1 MANDTELSKIRGPF
15 RVYPKRE
22 EKEPI
27 STMDEYHKEFL
38 KALEGYDVRQK
49 KPVRWNFL
57 KDNEGLFQLSQT
69 LDPYAKVNEGLNILW
84 NKATGR
90 EDELAATQL
99 RKSFQKKINE
109 RDYIEG
115 FDEIAKGI
123 ETGKHGLI
131 TSIGELLFM
140 GTDFLTNK
148 NFSTKFQKMMEEQK
162 PEEPET
168 WRGELAELMIQYGAP
183 GTAIAKIKLR
193 SKFLQPVMNAI
204 KKKFGHKAS
213 KIASRVAVGTGVL
226 GATDFIASPDKRR
239 MPTLLVKPEDTS
251 NLSGR
256 KKAAAMFKNK
266 LRYGAEGALIGGLFP
281 LVGKTAQQADK
292 YAGSPVG

>member
-1 MANDTELSKIRGPF
+1 MDSNKELSKIRGPF
-15 RVYPKRE
+15 RVYPKKE
-22 EKEPI
+22 TKEPI
-27 STMDEYHKEFL
+27 STMDEYQKEFV

-49 KPVRWNFL
+49 KPVRWNFI

-69 LDPYAKVNEGLNILW
+69 LDPYAKLNEGLNILW

-123 ETGKHGLI
+123 ETGKHGLN

-148 NFSTKFQKMMEEQK
+148 NFSTKFQKMMNEQK

-168 WRGELAELMIQYGAP
+168 WRGELAELMVQYGAP

-193 SKFLQPVMNAI
+193 SKFLQPVMNAM
-204 KKKFGHKAS
+204 KKRFGHKAS
-213 KIASRVAVGTGVL
+213 KIASRVAVGAGVL

-239 MPTLLVKPEDTS
+239 MPTLIVKPEDTS
-251 NLSGR
+251 NLSG
-256 KKAAAMFKNK
+256 
-266 LRYGAEGALIGGLFP
+266 
-281 LVGKTAQQADK
+281 
-292 YAGSPVG
+292 